1 MISNELEFYLNEAF
15 LNAQNK
21 HHEFVTLEHL
31 LLSLLDMPEISEI
44 IENCNGDI
52 SQLREQL
59 KIFIDKNTPK
69 IENNES
75 QEIQTT
81 LGFQRVLQR
90 AVFQVQ
96 SSGQKEVNGRNVLV
110 ALFSEKQSQAAY
122 LLSKQDITR
131 LDIVS
136 YISHGNDV
144 KQQYRIESDKTKEKD
159 TKENTNFLS
168 KYTINLN
175 QLVTE
180 NKNDLLIGREDE
192 LNRIIQVL
200 SRRKKNNP
208 LLVGDTGVGKT
219 AIVEGL
225 ARLISE
231 NKAHES
237 LSSIEILSLDMGALL
252 AGSKYRGDFEKRLKN
267 IIEEIKEKSKAIL
280 FIDEIHTV
288 IGAGAVSGSVMDA
301 SNILKPFLTNG
312 DVCCIGSTTYSE
324 YRKIF
329 EKDHAFSRRFQK
341 IDIDEPSTQ
350 DTIKIIEGIIS
361 KFESFHD
368 VKYEQESIYASV
380 ELSEKYLNDR
390 NFPDKAIDVIDEAGA
405 HFKLQANKKNQT
417 TISRSNIED
426 VVALMAQI
434 PSKNVS
440 RSDRDIIKTLE
451 RDLKLVIFGQDK
463 AIESLVSSIKI
474 SRSIIS
480 DDDKPI
486 GSFLFSG
493 PTGVGKTEISK
504 QLSFLMGIDLIRIDM
519 SEYMEKHS
527 VSRLIGAP
535 PGYVGYEQGGLLTD
549 SVNQNPHS
557 IVLLDEIEKAHP
569 DIFNILLQIMDHGV
583 LTDSNGRKIDFRNI
597 LLIMTT
603 NAGAEQMS
611 RSSMGFTNQD
621 HTKDSI
627 YELEKIFSPEFRNR
641 LDSVIEFSA
650 LDRYSIN
657 RVIDK
662 LIIELEQK
670 LEKDQ
675 ITINLNK
682 KAKSWI
688 AEKGYDNK
696 MGARPLSR
704 IINKYIKKPLA
715 NELLYDRLK
724 KGGTVE
730 VSVKKDKVTID
741 CLRRSK
747 K

>member
-59 KIFIDKNTPK
+59 KSFIDKNTPK

-237 LSSIEILSLDMGALL
+237 LSSTEILSLDMGALL
-252 AGSKYRGDFEKRLKN
+252 AGSKYRGDFETRLKN

-405 HFKLQANKKNQT
+405 YFKLQANKKNQT

-440 RSDRDIIKTLE
+440 RSDKDIIKTLE

-549 SVNQNPHS
+549 SVNQKPHS

-583 LTDSNGRKIDFRNI
+583 LTDSNGRKIDFKNI

-715 NELLYDRLK
+715 NELLFDRLK

-741 CLRRSK
+741 CR
-747 K
+747 

>member
-96 SSGQKEVNGRNVLV
+96 SSGQKEVKGKNVLV

-168 KYTINLN
+168 KYTVNLN

-192 LNRIIQVL
+192 LNRIIQIL

>member
-59 KIFIDKNTPK
+59 KSFIDKNIPK

-237 LSSIEILSLDMGALL
+237 LSSTEILSLDMGALL

-405 HFKLQANKKNQT
+405 YFKLQANKKNQT

-440 RSDRDIIKTLE
+440 RSDKDIIKTLE

-549 SVNQNPHS
+549 SVNQKPHS

-583 LTDSNGRKIDFRNI
+583 LTDSNGRKIDFKNI

-715 NELLYDRLK
+715 NELLFDRLK

-741 CLRRSK
+741 CR
-747 K
+747 

>member
-59 KIFIDKNTPK
+59 KSFIDKNTPK

-237 LSSIEILSLDMGALL
+237 LSSTEILSLDMGALL

-368 VKYEQESIYASV
+368 VKYEQESIYAAV

-405 HFKLQANKKNQT
+405 YFKLQANKKNQT

-440 RSDRDIIKTLE
+440 RSDKDIIKTLE

-549 SVNQNPHS
+549 SVNQKPHS

-583 LTDSNGRKIDFRNI
+583 LTDSNGRKIDFKNI

-715 NELLYDRLK
+715 NELLFDRLK

-741 CLRRSK
+741 CR
-747 K
+747 

>member
-59 KIFIDKNTPK
+59 KSFIDKNTPK

-96 SSGQKEVNGRNVLV
+96 SSGQKEVKGKNVLV

-168 KYTINLN
+168 KYTVNLN

-324 YRKIF
+324 YRKVF

-493 PTGVGKTEISK
+493 PTGIGKTEISK

-741 CLRRSK
+741 CR
-747 K
+747 

>member
-59 KIFIDKNTPK
+59 KSFIDKNTPK
-69 IENNES
+69 IENDES

-96 SSGQKEVNGRNVLV
+96 SSGQKEVKGKNVLV

-131 LDIVS
+131 FDIVS

-159 TKENTNFLS
+159 TKKNTNFLS
-168 KYTINLN
+168 KYTVNLN

-267 IIEEIKEKSKAIL
+267 IIEEIKEKSKVIL

-417 TISRSNIED
+417 AISRSNIED

-440 RSDRDIIKTLE
+440 RSDKDIIKTLE

-557 IVLLDEIEKAHP
+557 ILLLDEIEKAHP

-688 AEKGYDNK
+688 AERGYDNK

-715 NELLYDRLK
+715 NELLFDRLK

>member
-59 KIFIDKNTPK
+59 KSFIDKNTPK

-96 SSGQKEVNGRNVLV
+96 SSGQKEVKGKNVLV

-168 KYTINLN
+168 KYTVNLN

-549 SVNQNPHS
+549 SVNQKPHS

-627 YELEKIFSPEFRNR
+627 YELERIFSPEFRNR

>member
-59 KIFIDKNTPK
+59 KSFIDKNTPK

-96 SSGQKEVNGRNVLV
+96 SSGQKEVKGRNVLV

-237 LSSIEILSLDMGALL
+237 LSSTEILSLDMGALL

-267 IIEEIKEKSKAIL
+267 IIEEIKEKTNAIL

-312 DVCCIGSTTYSE
+312 DICCIGSTTYSE

-341 IDIDEPSTQ
+341 IDIDEPSAQ

-368 VKYEQESIYASV
+368 VKYEQESIYACV
-380 ELSEKYLNDR
+380 ELSEKYLSDR

-405 HFKLQANKKNQT
+405 YVKLQTNKKNQT
-417 TISRSNIED
+417 IISRSNIED

-440 RSDRDIIKTLE
+440 RSDKDIIKTLE
-451 RDLKLVIFGQDK
+451 RDLKLVIFGQDR

-535 PGYVGYEQGGLLTD
+535 PGYIGYEQGGLLTD

-583 LTDSNGRKIDFRNI
+583 LTDSNGRKIDFKNI
-597 LLIMTT
+597 ILIMTT

-670 LEKDQ
+670 LERDQ

-688 AEKGYDNK
+688 AEKGYDKK

-715 NELLYDRLK
+715 NELLFDRLK

-730 VSVKKDKVTID
+730 VAVKKDKVTID
-741 CLRRSK
+741 CR
-747 K
+747 

>member
-59 KIFIDKNTPK
+59 KSFIDKNTPK

-237 LSSIEILSLDMGALL
+237 LSSTEILSLDMGALL

-329 EKDHAFSRRFQK
+329 EKDYAFSRRFQK

-405 HFKLQANKKNQT
+405 YFKLQANKKNQT

-440 RSDRDIIKTLE
+440 RSDKDIIKTLE

-549 SVNQNPHS
+549 SVNQKPHS

-583 LTDSNGRKIDFRNI
+583 LTDSNGRKIDFKNI

-641 LDSVIEFSA
+641 LDSVIEFST

-715 NELLYDRLK
+715 NELLFDRLK

-741 CLRRSK
+741 CR
-747 K
+747 

>member
-59 KIFIDKNTPK
+59 KSFIDKNTPK

-237 LSSIEILSLDMGALL
+237 LSSTEILSLDMGALL

-405 HFKLQANKKNQT
+405 YFKLQANKKNQT

-440 RSDRDIIKTLE
+440 RSDKDIIKTLE

-549 SVNQNPHS
+549 SVNQKPHS

-583 LTDSNGRKIDFRNI
+583 LTDSNGRKIDFKNI

-715 NELLYDRLK
+715 NELLFDRLK

-741 CLRRSK
+741 CR
-747 K
+747 

>member
-59 KIFIDKNTPK
+59 KSFIDKNTPK

-237 LSSIEILSLDMGALL
+237 LSSTEILSLDMGALL

-341 IDIDEPSTQ
+341 IDIDEPSAQ

-405 HFKLQANKKNQT
+405 YFKLQANKKNQT

-440 RSDRDIIKTLE
+440 RSDKDIIKTLE

-549 SVNQNPHS
+549 SVNQKPHS

-583 LTDSNGRKIDFRNI
+583 LTDSNGRKIDFKNI

-715 NELLYDRLK
+715 NELLFDRLK

-741 CLRRSK
+741 CR
-747 K
+747 

>member
-59 KIFIDKNTPK
+59 KSFIDKNTPK

-144 KQQYRIESDKTKEKD
+144 KQQYRIESDKTKAKD

-168 KYTINLN
+168 KYTVNLN

-405 HFKLQANKKNQT
+405 HFKLQTNKKNQT

-549 SVNQNPHS
+549 SVNQKPHS

-583 LTDSNGRKIDFRNI
+583 LTDSNGRKIDFRSI
-597 LLIMTT
+597 MLIMTT

-741 CLRRSK
+741 CR
-747 K
+747 

>member
-59 KIFIDKNTPK
+59 KSFIDKNTPK

-237 LSSIEILSLDMGALL
+237 LSSTEILSLDMGALL

-405 HFKLQANKKNQT
+405 YFKLQANKKNQT

-440 RSDRDIIKTLE
+440 RSDKDIIKTLE

-549 SVNQNPHS
+549 SVNQKPHS

-715 NELLYDRLK
+715 NELLFDRLK

-741 CLRRSK
+741 CR
-747 K
+747 

>member
-59 KIFIDKNTPK
+59 KSFIDKNTPK

-237 LSSIEILSLDMGALL
+237 LSSTEILSLDMGALL

-405 HFKLQANKKNQT
+405 YFKLQANKKNQT

-440 RSDRDIIKTLE
+440 RSDKDIIKTLE

-549 SVNQNPHS
+549 SVNQKPHS

-715 NELLYDRLK
+715 NELLFDRLK

-741 CLRRSK
+741 CRSRRK

>member
-44 IENCNGDI
+44 IENCNGNI

-59 KIFIDKNTPK
+59 KSFIDKNIPK

-192 LNRIIQVL
+192 LSRIIQVL

-237 LSSIEILSLDMGALL
+237 LSSTEILSLDMGSLL

-405 HFKLQANKKNQT
+405 YFKLQANKKNQT

-440 RSDRDIIKTLE
+440 RSDKDIIKTLE

-474 SRSIIS
+474 ARSIIS

-549 SVNQNPHS
+549 SVNQKPHS

-583 LTDSNGRKIDFRNI
+583 LTDSNGRKIDFKNI

-715 NELLYDRLK
+715 NELLFDRLK

-741 CLRRSK
+741 CR
-747 K
+747 

>member
-59 KIFIDKNTPK
+59 KSFIDKNTPK

-144 KQQYRIESDKTKEKD
+144 KQQYRIESDKTKAKD

-237 LSSIEILSLDMGALL
+237 LSSTEILSLDMGALL

-405 HFKLQANKKNQT
+405 YVKLQTNKKNQT

-440 RSDRDIIKTLE
+440 RSDKDIIKTLE

-549 SVNQNPHS
+549 SVNQKPHS

-583 LTDSNGRKIDFRNI
+583 LTDSNGRKIDFKNI

-715 NELLYDRLK
+715 NELLFDRLK

-741 CLRRSK
+741 CR
-747 K
+747 

>member
-59 KIFIDKNTPK
+59 KSFIDKNTPK

-237 LSSIEILSLDMGALL
+237 LSSTEILSLDMGALL

-368 VKYEQESIYASV
+368 VKYEQESIYACV
-380 ELSEKYLNDR
+380 ELSEKYLSDR

-405 HFKLQANKKNQT
+405 YFKLQANKKNQT
-417 TISRSNIED
+417 AISRSNIED
-426 VVALMAQI
+426 VVALMTQI

-440 RSDRDIIKTLE
+440 RSDKDIIKTLE

-549 SVNQNPHS
+549 SVNQKPHS

-715 NELLYDRLK
+715 NELLFDRLK

-741 CLRRSK
+741 CRSRRK

>member
-31 LLSLLDMPEISEI
+31 LLSLLDMPEVSEI
-44 IENCNGDI
+44 IKNCNGDI
-52 SQLREQL
+52 SKLREQL
-59 KIFIDKNTPK
+59 KNFIDKNTPK
-69 IENNES
+69 IENDES
-75 QEIQTT
+75 HEIQTT

-96 SSGQKEVNGRNVLV
+96 SSGQKEVKGRNVLV

-131 LDIVS
+131 FDIVS

-159 TKENTNFLS
+159 AKKNTNFLS
-168 KYTINLN
+168 KYTVNLN

-180 NKNDLLIGREDE
+180 NNNDLLIGRKDE

-267 IIEEIKEKSKAIL
+267 IIEEIKEKSKVIL

-312 DVCCIGSTTYSE
+312 DICCIGSTTYSE

-368 VKYEQESIYASV
+368 VKYDQESIYASV

-417 TISRSNIED
+417 AISRSNIED

-440 RSDRDIIKTLE
+440 RSDKDIIKTLE

-688 AEKGYDNK
+688 AERGYDNK

-715 NELLYDRLK
+715 NELLFDRLK

>member
-59 KIFIDKNTPK
+59 KSFIDKNTPK

-237 LSSIEILSLDMGALL
+237 LSSTEILSLDMGALL

-280 FIDEIHTV
+280 FIDEIHIV

-405 HFKLQANKKNQT
+405 YFKLQANKKNQT

-440 RSDRDIIKTLE
+440 RSDKDIIKTLE

-549 SVNQNPHS
+549 SVNQKPHS

-715 NELLYDRLK
+715 NELLFDRLK

-741 CLRRSK
+741 CR
-747 K
+747 

>member
-59 KIFIDKNTPK
+59 KSFIDKNTPK

-237 LSSIEILSLDMGALL
+237 LSSTEILSLDMGALL

-405 HFKLQANKKNQT
+405 YFKLQANKKNQT

-440 RSDRDIIKTLE
+440 RSDKDIIKTLE

-549 SVNQNPHS
+549 SVNQKPHS

-641 LDSVIEFSA
+641 LDSVIEFSV

-715 NELLYDRLK
+715 NELLFDRLK

-741 CLRRSK
+741 CR
-747 K
+747 

>member
-59 KIFIDKNTPK
+59 KSFIDNNTPK

-219 AIVEGL
+219 AIIEGL

-405 HFKLQANKKNQT
+405 YVKLQTNKKNQT

-440 RSDRDIIKTLE
+440 RSDKDIIKTLE

-549 SVNQNPHS
+549 SVNQKPHS

-583 LTDSNGRKIDFRNI
+583 LTDSNGRKIDFKNI

-715 NELLYDRLK
+715 NELLFDRLK

-741 CLRRSK
+741 CQGRSK

>member
-59 KIFIDKNTPK
+59 KNFIDKNTPK
-69 IENNES
+69 IENDES
-75 QEIQTT
+75 HEIQTT

-96 SSGQKEVNGRNVLV
+96 SSGQKEVKGRNVLV

-131 LDIVS
+131 FDIVS

-159 TKENTNFLS
+159 AKKNTNFLS

-175 QLVTE
+175 QLVSE
-180 NKNDLLIGREDE
+180 NNNDLLIGRKDE

-225 ARLISE
+225 ARLFSE
-231 NKAHES
+231 NKAHKS
-237 LSSIEILSLDMGALL
+237 LSSTEILSLDMGSLL

-312 DVCCIGSTTYSE
+312 DICCIGSTTYSE

-341 IDIDEPSTQ
+341 IDIDEPSSQ

-405 HFKLQANKKNQT
+405 FFKLQDNKKNQT

-426 VVALMAQI
+426 VVALMAQV

-440 RSDRDIIKTLE
+440 RSDKDIIKTLE

-519 SEYMEKHS
+519 SEYMEKHT

-535 PGYVGYEQGGLLTD
+535 PGYIGYEQGGLLTD

-557 IVLLDEIEKAHP
+557 VVLLDEIEKAHP
-569 DIFNILLQIMDHGV
+569 DIFNILLQVMDHGV
-583 LTDSNGRKIDFRNI
+583 LTDSNGRKVDFRNI

-603 NAGAEQMS
+603 NAGAERMS

-650 LDRYSIN
+650 LNRHSIH

-675 ITINLNK
+675 ITINIDK

-688 AEKGYDNK
+688 AERGYDNK

-704 IINKYIKKPLA
+704 IINENIKKPLA
-715 NELLYDRLK
+715 NELLSDRLK
-724 KGGTVE
+724 KGGTIK
-730 VSVKKDKVTID
+730 VSVEKDQVTID
-741 CLRRSK
+741 CQKEIK

>member
-59 KIFIDKNTPK
+59 KSFIDKNTPK
-69 IENNES
+69 IENDES

-96 SSGQKEVNGRNVLV
+96 SSGQKEVKGKNVLV

-131 LDIVS
+131 FDIVS

-159 TKENTNFLS
+159 TKKNTNFLS
-168 KYTINLN
+168 KYTVNLN

-237 LSSIEILSLDMGALL
+237 LSSTEILSLDMGALL

-405 HFKLQANKKNQT
+405 YFKLQANKKNQT

-440 RSDRDIIKTLE
+440 RSDKDIIKTLE

-715 NELLYDRLK
+715 NELLFDRLK

>member
-59 KIFIDKNTPK
+59 KSFIDKNTPK

-131 LDIVS
+131 FDIVS

-159 TKENTNFLS
+159 TKKNTNFLS
-168 KYTINLN
+168 KYTVNLN

-237 LSSIEILSLDMGALL
+237 LSSTEILSLDMGALL

-417 TISRSNIED
+417 TITRSNIED

-549 SVNQNPHS
+549 SVNQKPHS

-583 LTDSNGRKIDFRNI
+583 LTDSNGRKIDFKNI

-715 NELLYDRLK
+715 NELLFDRLK

-741 CLRRSK
+741 CQGRSK

>member
-59 KIFIDKNTPK
+59 KSFIDKNTPK
-69 IENNES
+69 IENDES

-96 SSGQKEVNGRNVLV
+96 SSGQKEVKGKNVLV

-131 LDIVS
+131 FDIVS

-159 TKENTNFLS
+159 TKKNTNFLS
-168 KYTINLN
+168 KYTVNLN

-180 NKNDLLIGREDE
+180 NKNDLLIGREYE

-237 LSSIEILSLDMGALL
+237 LSNIEILSLDMGALL

-341 IDIDEPSTQ
+341 IDINEPSTQ

-368 VKYEQESIYASV
+368 VKYEQESIYACV
-380 ELSEKYLNDR
+380 ELSEKYLSDR

-405 HFKLQANKKNQT
+405 YVKLQTNKKNQT
-417 TISRSNIED
+417 TITRSNIED
-426 VVALMAQI
+426 VLALMAQI

-440 RSDRDIIKTLE
+440 RSDKDIIKTLE

-504 QLSFLMGIDLIRIDM
+504 QLSFLMGIDLIRMDM

-724 KGGTVE
+724 KGETVE

>member
-52 SQLREQL
+52 SKLREQL
-59 KIFIDKNTPK
+59 ENFIDKNTPK
-69 IENNES
+69 IDYDES
-75 QEIQTT
+75 HEIQTT

-96 SSGQKEVNGRNVLV
+96 SSGQKEVKGRNVLV

-131 LDIVS
+131 FDIVS

-159 TKENTNFLS
+159 AKKNTNYLS
-168 KYTINLN
+168 KYTVNLN
-175 QLVTE
+175 QLVTD
-180 NKNDLLIGREDE
+180 NNNDLLIGRKDE

-231 NKAHES
+231 NKAHKS
-237 LSSIEILSLDMGALL
+237 LSSTEILSLDMGSLL

-267 IIEEIKEKSKAIL
+267 VIEEIKEKSKAIL

-312 DVCCIGSTTYSE
+312 DICCIGSTTYSE

-405 HFKLQANKKNQT
+405 FFKLQDNKKNQT

-426 VVALMAQI
+426 IVALMAQV

-440 RSDRDIIKTLE
+440 RSDKDIIKTLE

-519 SEYMEKHS
+519 SEYMEKHT

-535 PGYVGYEQGGLLTD
+535 PGYIGYEQGGLLTD

-569 DIFNILLQIMDHGV
+569 DIFNILLQVMDHGV
-583 LTDSNGRKIDFRNI
+583 LTDSNGRKVDFRNI

-603 NAGAEQMS
+603 NAGAERMS

-650 LDRYSIN
+650 LDRHSID

-688 AEKGYDNK
+688 AERGYDNK

-704 IINKYIKKPLA
+704 IINENIKKPLA
-715 NELLYDRLK
+715 NELLSDRLK
-724 KGGTVE
+724 KGGTIK
-730 VSVKKDKVTID
+730 VSVEKDQVTID
-741 CLRRSK
+741 CQKEIK

>member
-59 KIFIDKNTPK
+59 KSFIDKNTPK

-237 LSSIEILSLDMGALL
+237 LSSTEILSLDMGALL

-368 VKYEQESIYASV
+368 VKYEQESIYACV
-380 ELSEKYLNDR
+380 ELSEKYLSDR

-405 HFKLQANKKNQT
+405 YFKLQANKKNQT

-440 RSDRDIIKTLE
+440 RSDKDIIKTLE

-549 SVNQNPHS
+549 SVNQKPHS

-583 LTDSNGRKIDFRNI
+583 LTDSNGRKIDFKNI

-715 NELLYDRLK
+715 NELLFDRLK

-741 CLRRSK
+741 CR
-747 K
+747 

>member
-59 KIFIDKNTPK
+59 KSFIDKNTPK

-96 SSGQKEVNGRNVLV
+96 SSGQKEVKGRNVLV

-237 LSSIEILSLDMGALL
+237 LSSTEILSLDMGALL

-405 HFKLQANKKNQT
+405 YFKLQANKKNQT

-440 RSDRDIIKTLE
+440 RSDKDIIKTLE

-549 SVNQNPHS
+549 SVNQKPHS

-583 LTDSNGRKIDFRNI
+583 LTDSNGRKIDFKNI

-715 NELLYDRLK
+715 NELLFDRLK

-741 CLRRSK
+741 CR
-747 K
+747 

>member
-59 KIFIDKNTPK
+59 KSFIDKNTPK
-69 IENNES
+69 TENNES

-237 LSSIEILSLDMGALL
+237 LSSTEILSLDMGSLL

-405 HFKLQANKKNQT
+405 YFKLQANKKNQT

-440 RSDRDIIKTLE
+440 RSDKDIIKTLE

-474 SRSIIS
+474 ARSIIS

-549 SVNQNPHS
+549 SVNQKPHS

-583 LTDSNGRKIDFRNI
+583 LTDSNGRKIDFKNI

-715 NELLYDRLK
+715 NELLFDRLK

-741 CLRRSK
+741 CR
-747 K
+747 

>member
-52 SQLREQL
+52 CQLREQL
-59 KIFIDKNTPK
+59 KSFIGKNTPK
-69 IENNES
+69 IENDES

-96 SSGQKEVNGRNVLV
+96 SSGQKEVKGKNVLV
-110 ALFSEKQSQAAY
+110 ALFSEKKSQAAY

-131 LDIVS
+131 FDIVS
-136 YISHGNDV
+136 YISQGNDV
-144 KQQYRIESDKTKEKD
+144 KQQYRIESDKTKVKD
-159 TKENTNFLS
+159 TKKNANFLS
-168 KYTINLN
+168 KYTVNLN

-312 DVCCIGSTTYSE
+312 DVCCIGSTTYLE

-440 RSDRDIIKTLE
+440 RSDKDIIKTLE

-688 AEKGYDNK
+688 AERGYDNK

-715 NELLYDRLK
+715 NELLFDRLK

>member
-59 KIFIDKNTPK
+59 KSFIDNNTPK
-69 IENNES
+69 IENDES

-96 SSGQKEVNGRNVLV
+96 SSGQKEVKGKNVLV
-110 ALFSEKQSQAAY
+110 ALFSEKKSQAAY

-131 LDIVS
+131 FDIVS
-136 YISHGNDV
+136 YISQGNDV

-159 TKENTNFLS
+159 TKKNTNFLS

-175 QLVTE
+175 QLVTD
-180 NKNDLLIGREDE
+180 NKDDLLIGREDE

-231 NKAHES
+231 NKAHKS

-440 RSDRDIIKTLE
+440 RSDKDIIKTLE

-583 LTDSNGRKIDFRNI
+583 LTDSNGRKIDFRSI

-715 NELLYDRLK
+715 NELLFDRLK

>member
-59 KIFIDKNTPK
+59 KSFIDENTPK

-96 SSGQKEVNGRNVLV
+96 SSGQKEVKGRNVLV

-237 LSSIEILSLDMGALL
+237 LSSTEILSLDMGALL

-405 HFKLQANKKNQT
+405 YFKLQANKKNQT

-440 RSDRDIIKTLE
+440 RSDKDIIKTLE

-549 SVNQNPHS
+549 SVNQKPHS

-583 LTDSNGRKIDFRNI
+583 LTDSNGRKIDFKNI

-715 NELLYDRLK
+715 NELLFDRLK

-741 CLRRSK
+741 CR
-747 K
+747 

>member
-96 SSGQKEVNGRNVLV
+96 SSGQKEVKGKNVLV

-168 KYTINLN
+168 KYTVNLN

-741 CLRRSK
+741 CR
-747 K
+747 

>member
-59 KIFIDKNTPK
+59 KSFIDKNTPK

-237 LSSIEILSLDMGALL
+237 LSSTEILSLDMGALL

-329 EKDHAFSRRFQK
+329 EKDYAFSRRFQK
-341 IDIDEPSTQ
+341 IDIDEPSAQ

-405 HFKLQANKKNQT
+405 YFKLQANKKNQT

-440 RSDRDIIKTLE
+440 RSDKDIIKTLE

-549 SVNQNPHS
+549 SVNQKPHS

-715 NELLYDRLK
+715 NELLFDRLK

-741 CLRRSK
+741 CRSRRK

>member
-59 KIFIDKNTPK
+59 KSFIDKNTPK

-144 KQQYRIESDKTKEKD
+144 KQQYRIESDKTKAKD

-237 LSSIEILSLDMGALL
+237 LSSTEILSLDMGALL

-405 HFKLQANKKNQT
+405 YFKLQANKKNQT

-440 RSDRDIIKTLE
+440 RSDKDIIKTLE

-549 SVNQNPHS
+549 SVNQKPHS

-715 NELLYDRLK
+715 NELLFDRLK

-741 CLRRSK
+741 CR
-747 K
+747 

>member
-96 SSGQKEVNGRNVLV
+96 SSGQKEVKGKNVLV

-168 KYTINLN
+168 KYTVNLN

-493 PTGVGKTEISK
+493 PTGIGKTEISK

-627 YELEKIFSPEFRNR
+627 YELEKIFSPEFRYR